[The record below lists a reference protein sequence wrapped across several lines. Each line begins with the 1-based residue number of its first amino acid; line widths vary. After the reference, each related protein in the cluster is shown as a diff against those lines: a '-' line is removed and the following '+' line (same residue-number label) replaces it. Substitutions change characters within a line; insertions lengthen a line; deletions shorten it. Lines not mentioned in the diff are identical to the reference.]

1 MEMIIIVNMII
12 FGRLC
17 FKFIND
23 MYESRGM
30 EMILKEKIF
39 TAISFILG
47 ALAYGAL
54 VFFLKNINA
63 PQAVLVVIYII
74 PIAITALTYRDF

>member
-1 MEMIIIVNMII
+1 MEIIIVINMVI

-30 EMILKEKIF
+30 EMILKERIF
-39 TAISFILG
+39 TAISFIFG

-63 PQAVLVVIYII
+63 PQAVLIIIYII
-74 PIAITALTYRDF
+74 PIALTALTYRDF